1 MDVSTLS
8 CRTAGE
14 SHGPCIC
21 ALVEG
26 FPAGVTFSSD
36 AIDAELKRRQGGYG
50 RGDRMKL
57 EADCVKALSGVM
69 DGKTIGSPI
78 LLMVENA
85 DATLD
90 EKPPVVCPRPGHA
103 DLAGMIKY
111 GFDQARPVL
120 ERASARETAARV
132 AAGGLAGLL
141 LAEFGVEVFAHV
153 ISVGD
158 VEGDISVGDLDA
170 ARKDRDGSE
179 MYCLDAD
186 ATQLMTQAI
195 DRARDAGDTLG
206 GVFEVIVRG
215 APAGLG
221 SYAAADRRLDARLAG
236 ALMSIPA
243 VKGVEIGLGFEAAG
257 RPGSKVHDP
266 IEPGEGGLRGLKRTS
281 NDAGGLEGGVTNGQ
295 DIVTRAA
302 MKPISTLMQP
312 LGSVDVTTGQPAS
325 ASTER
330 SDVCAVP
337 AASVVGQAEVAFQIA
352 RALVEKCGG
361 DSLSEMKRNHEGCLG
376 G

>member
-1 MDVSTLS
+1 MSTLS
-8 CRTAGE
+8 YRTAGE

-26 FPAGVTFSSD
+26 FPAGVTFSAD
-36 AIDAELKRRQGGYG
+36 AIDAELKRRQRGYG

-57 EADCVKALSGVM
+57 ESDCVKVLSGVM
-69 DGKTIGSPI
+69 EGKTIGSPI
-78 LLMVENA
+78 LLLVENA
-85 DATLD
+85 DATLS

-120 ERASARETAARV
+120 ERASARGTAGQV
-132 AAGGLAGLL
+132 AAGGVASLL
-141 LAEFGVEVFAHV
+141 LGEFGIEVFAYV
-153 ISVGD
+153 VSVGD
-158 VEGDISVGDLDA
+158 VDTDISVGDLDA
-170 ARKDRDGSE
+170 ARKEREGSE
-179 MYCLDAD
+179 LYCLDAD
-186 ATQLMTQAI
+186 ATQRMKQAI

-221 SYAAADRRLDARLAG
+221 SYVAADRRLDGWLAG
-236 ALMSIPA
+236 ALMAIPA
-243 VKGVEIGLGFEAAG
+243 MKGVEIGLGFGAAG
-257 RPGSKVHDP
+257 QPGSKVHDP
-266 IEPGEGGLRGLKRTS
+266 IEPGDGGLRGLKRRS
-281 NDAGGLEGGVTNGQ
+281 NNAGGLEGGVTNGQ
-295 DIVTRAA
+295 DIVVRGA

-312 LGSVDVTTGQPAS
+312 LASVDVTTGLPAG

-361 DSLSEMKRNHEGCLG
+361 DSLSEMKRNHRGCFG